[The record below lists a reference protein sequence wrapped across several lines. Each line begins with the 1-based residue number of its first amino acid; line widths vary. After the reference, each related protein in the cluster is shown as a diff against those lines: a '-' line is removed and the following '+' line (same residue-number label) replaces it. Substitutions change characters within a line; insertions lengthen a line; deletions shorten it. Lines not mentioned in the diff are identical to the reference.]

1 LAKKKNKAVLVVQED
16 DMVQAQPL
24 LDQYHEIAGELHRS
38 FSVDQAEP
46 ALTNINNLPEAA
58 QVALLKA
65 LAKKQHVDAADVL
78 LAINELSPLKN
89 IRKEARRALI
99 HMEEARIYPGWH
111 MPIQQTSPYRIVAPS
126 FRSTDEA
133 MPLADFEDGFDED
146 EDEDE
151 FDDYDEED
159 DVDFHDLSPQ
169 DVVGTFVRLWVK
181 GRFLSAYS
189 LLTEDSPLRGG
200 FVIDEWVERR
210 KAWADEAKPDRY
222 TLEAGLIHERTA
234 QETELWLP
242 DEVSVDPAT
251 LLPAT
256 TSKTIVLDWSMVFTD
271 VSSSETLPELPHA
284 TLVYD
289 KTGRHWFWSSYVL
302 IEQEDSSWLIHSM
315 TDEGLNA
322 LHLPATVLRERIEAH
337 KNFLNALRQEVKPT
351 KLEDVKPYVDV
362 SLWRMIQTFYYYD
375 ALIAQLPQER
385 SLYEEIATRAL
396 SGFQYERCMAYM
408 ELMVE
413 RFSEERAATLR
424 LLASIQRQ
432 YSDIC
437 FEEGDDDRAFR
448 FLELAKEALR
458 ESLAIENTFAAHV
471 VLAELLT
478 EDMEDHLDEAEE
490 YLQEAKALSSGPAD
504 EANIEIHLGKI
515 DTEREQDE
523 EALLHF
529 QRATE
534 LEPNLAPAWF
544 NLAGA
549 YSRLENVEDAK
560 KSYQRAIELQPDNVN
575 LYMLLSFLYN
585 KPEHQDDMAI
595 EVLKEGLSANPD
607 SVELCIALSTFYMT
621 IDDYE
626 QAEEFLDKAEQID
639 PDAVM
644 VEMMRP
650 MLKSMRTLY
659 RAKPAGQNVDEAK
672 PARRVVESIA
682 GDNERASKPFQPSH
696 PKKKKRKKR

>member
-1 LAKKKNKAVLVVQED
+1 MA
-16 DMVQAQPL
+16 QAQPL
-24 LDQYHEIAGELHRS
+24 LDQYHKIAGELRRS
-38 FSVDQAEP
+38 FSVDQVEP
-46 ALTNINNLPEAA
+46 ALTNINDLPEAA

-65 LAKKQHVDAADVL
+65 LAKEQHVDAADVL

-99 HMEEARIYPGWH
+99 HLEEARIYPRWS
-111 MPIQQTSPYRIVAPS
+111 MPLRQTSPYRLVEPD
-126 FRSTDEA
+126 FRTSDEE
-133 MPLADFEDGFDED
+133 MPLADFEDGFDEDED

-159 DVDFHDLSPQ
+159 DVDFHELSPQ
-169 DVVGTFVRLWVK
+169 DVVGTFVTLWVK
-181 GRFLSAYS
+181 GRFRRAYD
-189 LLTEDSPLRGG
+189 LLTDDSPLRDGLAK
-200 FVIDEWVERR
+200 DAWVERR
-210 KAWADEAKPDRY
+210 KAWAEEAKPDRY

-271 VSSSETLPELPHA
+271 VSSGEALPELPHA

-302 IEQEDSSWLIHSM
+302 IEQEDSSWRIHSM

-337 KNFLNALRQEVKPT
+337 KKFLDELRQEVKPS
-351 KLEDVKPYVDV
+351 KLKDVESYVDV
-362 SLWRMIQTFYYYD
+362 SLWRIIQTVYYYD
-375 ALIAQLPQER
+375 ALIAQVPHER
-385 SLYEEIATRAL
+385 PLYEEIAARML
-396 SGFQYERCMAYM
+396 SSLQYERCMAYM
-408 ELMVE
+408 ELTLE
-413 RFSEERAATLR
+413 RFSEGRAETLR
-424 LLASIQRQ
+424 LLSKIQRQ
-432 YSDIC
+432 YSEIC
-437 FEEGDDDRAFR
+437 FENGDDDRAFR
-448 FLELAKEALR
+448 FLELAKEALN

-490 YLQEAKALSSGPAD
+490 HLIQAEDLSSGPAD

-523 EALLHF
+523 DALLHF
-529 QRATE
+529 QHATE
-534 LEPNLAPAWF
+534 LEPNFAPAWF
-544 NLAGA
+544 NLAAA
-549 YSRLENVEDAK
+549 YSRLENVEEAEE
-560 KSYQRAIELQPDNVN
+560 SYRRAIELQPDDVN
-575 LYMLLSFLYN
+575 LYVQLSFLYKSEN
-585 KPEHQDDMAI
+585 QDDMAI
-595 EVLKEGLSANPD
+595 EALKEGLSANPD
-607 SVELCIALSTFYMT
+607 SVELCIALSTFYST

-626 QAEEFLDKAEQID
+626 QAEEYLDKAEQID
-639 PDAVM
+639 PDDVM

-650 MLKSMRTLY
+650 MLKSMRSLY
-659 RAKPAGQNVDEAK
+659 TSTTSKRTRQ
-672 PARRVVESIA
+672 VVESIPA
-682 GDNERASKPFQPSH
+682 DKDNERTSKPFQPSH

>member
-1 LAKKKNKAVLVVQED
+1 MA
-16 DMVQAQPL
+16 QAQPL
-24 LDQYHEIAGELHRS
+24 LDQYHKIAGELRRS
-38 FSVDQAEP
+38 FSVDQVEP
-46 ALTNINNLPEAA
+46 ALTNINDLPEAV

-65 LAKKQHVDAADVL
+65 LAKEQHVDAADVL

-99 HMEEARIYPGWH
+99 HLEEARIYPRWS
-111 MPIQQTSPYRIVAPS
+111 MPVRQTSPYRIVEPTIRD
-126 FRSTDEA
+126 FDEE
-133 MPLADFEDGFDED
+133 MPLADFDGGFDEDED

-159 DVDFHDLSPQ
+159 DVDFHELSPQ
-169 DVVGTFVRLWVK
+169 DVVSTFVRLWVK
-181 GRFLSAYS
+181 GRFHTAYG
-189 LLTEDSPLRGG
+189 LLTDDSPLRGG
-200 FVIDEWVERR
+200 LVIDAWVERR
-210 KAWADEAKPDRY
+210 KAWADEAKP
-222 TLEAGLIHERTA
+222 EAYSLVADLIHERTA
-234 QETELWLP
+234 QETEDRLP
-242 DEVSVDPAT
+242 NEVSADPPT

-256 TSKTIVLDWSMVFTD
+256 TSKTIVLDWSAEFANF
-271 VSSSETLPELPHA
+271 SSSEALPELPHA

-322 LHLPATVLRERIEAH
+322 LHLPTTVLRERIEAH

-362 SLWRMIQTFYYYD
+362 SLWRMIQTIYYYD

-385 SLYEEIATRAL
+385 PLYEEIATRAL

-437 FEEGDDDRAFR
+437 FKEGDDDRAFR
-448 FLELAKEALR
+448 FLELAKDALR
-458 ESLAIENTFAAHV
+458 ESLAMENTFEAHV

-478 EDMEDHLDEAEE
+478 EDTDDHLDEAEE
-490 YLQEAKALSSGPAD
+490 HLRQAKDLSSGPAD

-515 DTEREQDE
+515 DMEREQDE
-523 EALLHF
+523 DALLHYL
-529 QRATE
+529 RATE
-534 LEPNLAPAWF
+534 LEPNFAPAWF
-544 NLAGA
+544 NLADA
-549 YSRLENVEDAK
+549 YNSLENVEEAQ
-560 KSYQRAIELQPDNVN
+560 KSYRRAIELQPDDVN
-575 LYMLLSFLYN
+575 LYIQLSFLY
-585 KPEHQDDMAI
+585 KSEHQDDKAI

-607 SVELCIALSTFYMT
+607 SIDLCIALSTFYMT

-626 QAEEFLDKAEQID
+626 QAEEFLAKAEQID
-639 PDAVM
+639 PDDVM

-650 MLKSMRTLY
+650 MLNSMRSLY

-672 PARRVVESIA
+672 PARQIVESIPA
-682 GDNERASKPFQPSH
+682 DKDRTSKPFQPSH

>member
-1 LAKKKNKAVLVVQED
+1 
-16 DMVQAQPL
+16 MVQAQPL
-24 LDQYHEIAGELHRS
+24 LDQYHEIAGELRRS

-46 ALTNINNLPEAA
+46 ALTNFNDLPEAA

-65 LAKKQHVDAADVL
+65 LAKERHVDAADVL

-99 HMEEARIYPGWH
+99 HMEEARIYPRWS
-111 MPIQQTSPYRIVAPS
+111 MPLRQTSPYRIVEPDIRD
-126 FRSTDEA
+126 FDEE
-133 MPLADFEDGFDED
+133 MPLADFEDGFDEDED

-159 DVDFHDLSPQ
+159 DVDFHNLSLQ

-181 GRFLSAYS
+181 GRFRSAYD
-189 LLTEDSPLRGG
+189 LLTDDSPLRGG
-200 FVIDEWVERR
+200 LAKDAWVERR
-210 KAWADEAKPDRY
+210 KAWAEEAKPDRY

-242 DEVSVDPAT
+242 DEVSGYAAT

-271 VSSSETLPELPHA
+271 VSSSEALPELPHA

-322 LHLPATVLRERIEAH
+322 RHLPATVLRERIEAH
-337 KNFLNALRQEVKPT
+337 KNFLNALRQEVKPS
-351 KLEDVKPYVDV
+351 KLEDVEPYVDV

-396 SGFQYERCMAYM
+396 SGFQYERCMAYL

-424 LLASIQRQ
+424 LLAPIQRQ

-437 FEEGDDDRAFR
+437 FENGDDDRAFR

-458 ESLAIENTFAAHV
+458 ESLAIENNFEAHV

-490 YLQEAKALSSGPAD
+490 HLGQAKGLSSGPAD
-504 EANIEIHLGKI
+504 EANVEIHLGKI
-515 DTEREQDE
+515 DTEREEDE
-523 EALLHF
+523 DALLHY
-529 QRATE
+529 QRAAE
-534 LEPNLAPAWF
+534 LEPDFAPAWF
-544 NLAGA
+544 NLAEA
-549 YSRLENVEDAK
+549 YSRLENVEAAK
-560 KSYQRAIELQPDNVN
+560 KSYQRAIELQPDDVN
-575 LYMLLSFLYN
+575 LYVQLSFLF
-585 KPEHQDDMAI
+585 KSEHQDDMAI

-659 RAKPAGQNVDEAK
+659 TSNTSRRTGQNVDEAK
-672 PARRVVESIA
+672 PARQVVESIPA
-682 GDNERASKPFQPSH
+682 DRERTSKAFQPSH

>member
-1 LAKKKNKAVLVVQED
+1 MAKKKNKAGLVVQEE

-24 LDQYHEIAGELHRS
+24 LDQYHKIAGELRRS
-38 FSVDQAEP
+38 FSVDQVEP
-46 ALTNINNLPEAA
+46 ALTNINDLPEAA

-65 LAKKQHVDAADVL
+65 LAKEQHVDAADVL

-99 HMEEARIYPGWH
+99 HLEEARIYPRWH
-111 MPIQQTSPYRIVAPS
+111 MPLNQTSPYRMVVPS
-126 FRSTDEA
+126 FGSTDEE
-133 MPLADFEDGFDED
+133 MPLADFDDGFDED

-159 DVDFHDLSPQ
+159 DVDFHEMSPQ

-181 GRFLSAYS
+181 GRFRTAYD
-189 LLTEDSPLRGG
+189 LLTDDSPLRDGLAK
-200 FVIDEWVERR
+200 DAWVERR
-210 KAWADEAKPDRY
+210 KAWAEEAKPEEYSLVAD
-222 TLEAGLIHERTA
+222 LIHERSA
-234 QETELWLP
+234 QETEDRLP
-242 DEVSVDPAT
+242 NEVSANSETIDPAT
-251 LLPAT
+251 T
-256 TSKTIVLDWSMVFTD
+256 YKTIVLDWSTEFAD
-271 VSSSETLPELPHA
+271 ISSSATLPELPHA

-322 LHLPATVLRERIEAH
+322 RHLPATVLRERIEAH
-337 KNFLNALRQEVKPT
+337 KNFLNALRQEVKPS
-351 KLEDVKPYVDV
+351 KLEDVEPYVDV

-432 YSDIC
+432 YSDTC

-471 VLAELLT
+471 VLAKLLT

-490 YLQEAKALSSGPAD
+490 HLREAEALSSGPAD

-515 DTEREQDE
+515 DTEREEDE

-534 LEPNLAPAWF
+534 LEPNSAPAWF

-549 YSRLENVEDAK
+549 YNRLENVEEAK
-560 KSYQRAIELQPDNVN
+560 NSYRQAIELQPDDVN
-575 LYMLLSFLYN
+575 LYIHLSFLY
-585 KPEHQDDMAI
+585 KSEQDDMAI

-607 SVELCIALSTFYMT
+607 SVELCIALSTFYTT

-626 QAEEFLDKAEQID
+626 QAEGYLDKAEQID
-639 PDAVM
+639 PDDVM

-659 RAKPAGQNVDEAK
+659 TSMRTRQNIDEAK
-672 PARRVVESIA
+672 PARQIVESIPSDR
-682 GDNERASKPFQPSH
+682 DNERTSKPFQPSH

>member
-1 LAKKKNKAVLVVQED
+1 MA
-16 DMVQAQPL
+16 QAQSL
-24 LDQYHEIAGELHRS
+24 LDQYHKIAGELHRS

-46 ALTNINNLPEAA
+46 ALTNINDLPEAA

-65 LAKKQHVDAADVL
+65 LAKEQHIDAADVL

-99 HMEEARIYPGWH
+99 HLEEAKIYPRWS
-111 MPIQQTSPYRIVAPS
+111 MPTRQTSPYRIVEPS
-126 FRSTDEA
+126 FSSTDEE
-133 MPLADFEDGFDED
+133 MPFADFDDGFDED

-159 DVDFHDLSPQ
+159 DVDFHNLSSQ
-169 DVVGTFVRLWVK
+169 DVVDTFVRVWVK
-181 GRFLSAYS
+181 GRFRSAYD
-189 LLTEDSPLRGG
+189 LLTDDSPLRGG
-200 FVIDEWVERR
+200 LAKDAWVERR
-210 KAWADEAKPDRY
+210 KVWADEAQPDRY
-222 TLEAGLIHERTA
+222 ALEPGLNHERTA

-242 DEVSVDPAT
+242 DEVSVDAAT
-251 LLPAT
+251 LPPAA

-271 VSSSETLPELPHA
+271 VSSSEVLPELPHA

-302 IEQEDSSWLIHSM
+302 IEQEDSSWRIHSM
-315 TDEGLNA
+315 ADEGLNA
-322 LHLPATVLRERIEAH
+322 LQLPATVLRERIEVH
-337 KNFLNALRQEVKPT
+337 KKFLDALRQEVKPS
-351 KLEDVKPYVDV
+351 KLEDVEPYVDV
-362 SLWRMIQTFYYYD
+362 SLWRIIQTVYYYD
-375 ALIAQLPQER
+375 ALIKQVPHER
-385 SLYEEIATRAL
+385 PLYEEIATRML
-396 SGFQYERCMAYM
+396 SSFQYERCMAYM
-408 ELMVE
+408 ELTLE
-413 RFSEERAATLR
+413 RFSEERAETLR
-424 LLASIQRQ
+424 LLAKIQRQ

-437 FEEGDDDRAFR
+437 FENGDDDRALR

-458 ESLAIENTFAAHV
+458 ESLTIENTFEAHV

-490 YLQEAKALSSGPAD
+490 HLNQAKDLSIGPAD

-523 EALLHF
+523 DALLHY
-529 QRATE
+529 QRAAE
-534 LEPNLAPAWF
+534 LEPTSAPAWF
-544 NLAGA
+544 NLAAA

-560 KSYQRAIELQPDNVN
+560 KSYRQALELQPDDIN
-575 LYMLLSFLYN
+575 LYVQLSFLY
-585 KPEHQDDMAI
+585 KSEHQDDMAI

-607 SVELCIALSTFYMT
+607 SSELCIALSTFYMT

-626 QAEEFLDKAEQID
+626 QAEEYLDKAEQID

-659 RAKPAGQNVDEAK
+659 TSTTSKRTRQNVDEAK
-672 PARRVVESIA
+672 PARQIVESIPTNR
-682 GDNERASKPFQPSH
+682 DNERTSKPFQPSH